1 VRKLIEESLDKEPE
15 RIASDLAKVVRGG
28 VFADILHRAAYST
41 DASIYRIVPSCVVAP
56 HDSGDIAAVVKYAGA
71 KNIPVVARGAGT
83 GLAGESLCTGI
94 VFDMTRY
101 MNKIIDVRDAG
112 KTVVCEPGVVLDD
125 LNKCLTEYR
134 RKIGPDP
141 SSANRAVIG
150 GCVANNSTGAHSLEY
165 GYIADYV
172 ESIEAVLIDGS
183 VVEFKNDFDPEQAPD
198 DRVASIARECLSVL
212 SDKEEIISKALPKTR
227 RNRSGYNI
235 AGICHNGRIDLA
247 RLLTGSEG
255 TLAIFTKITLRTVEL
270 PAAKGLLQLE
280 FDCLEKMAQA
290 VPIIVDNG
298 ASACEL
304 MDKTLIDMAFEAL
317 PEYRDVLPAGAAAVL
332 LVEHTGQTKEQVK
345 EKIEKT
351 DSAVGKITSGRSI
364 FLEPKVQERL
374 WKSRKDAGPLVH
386 RKRGN
391 KHPTEFMEDT
401 SVENTRLGEYI
412 SGLQEIG
419 KRYDIT
425 MSFYGHA
432 GDGLLH
438 VRPCLDLSDPADVK
452 KMRAIANDVFSL
464 AWSLGGTISGEH
476 ADGLV
481 RAPFIRQQYGDEYYE
496 LLCKIKNIF
505 DPNGLMNPGKII
517 NPDTDVMVK
526 NLRAEYKILP
536 ERVKTDLLFG
546 EGELAVEIEQCY
558 GCGLCRS
565 CEPDLR
571 MCPVFRAL
579 GEELAGPRAKANILH
594 FWATGQLDEK
604 DFESPQFR
612 IFLDLCV
619 NCKACLTQCP
629 SAVDVSELI
638 IAARTQYIKRRGLRR
653 AEMVLSHNRY
663 LSKLGSVFSPASNFV
678 IRLPLFKW
686 LLEKFTGVDKR
697 RSIPKFRHRSF
708 IKAGRKYLAARE
720 PIENPIDKVAYFVD
734 TYANYNDHELGF
746 AVLDVLRANDIE
758 VILPKQLPAPLPA
771 IVYGN
776 VKRARKDLA
785 YSVKH
790 LAKAVREGYK
800 IACSEPSAVLCFKQE
815 LRHFVA
821 GDDAKLVSE
830 NTYELMNYL
839 YSLYTEGKLKPAGN
853 GKTFMSLRGLRSRPW
868 QSQSQEQ
875 ERLLR
880 RPDEIGTPRND
891 TMPEFAYHLPC
902 HLCAVGDELASI
914 KLLQELCGVKVI
926 DLKAGC
932 CGLAGTFGM
941 QKKNYELS
949 SQISANL
956 KQSLEKS
963 PIKNVLTECSTC
975 KMQIEHISDC
985 MATHPIKILAA
996 TYS

>member
-1 VRKLIEESLDKEPE
+1 MNAGPE
-15 RIASDLAKVVRGG
+15 QIASDLAKVVLGD
-28 VFADILHRAAYST
+28 VFTDILHRAAYST
-41 DASIYRIVPSCVVAP
+41 DASIYRIVPACVIAP

-71 KNIPVVARGAGT
+71 QDIPIVARGAGT
-83 GLAGESLCTGI
+83 GLAGESLCSGI

-101 MNKIIDVRDAG
+101 MNKIIDVREGG

-125 LNKCLTEYR
+125 LNNCLAELG

-141 SSANRAVIG
+141 SSANRAVAG

-165 GYIADYV
+165 GFIADYV
-172 ESIEAVLIDGS
+172 ESIEGVLADGS
-183 VVEFKNDFDPEQAPD
+183 VVEFKNDFNPEQAQD
-198 DRVASIARECLSVL
+198 ERLAWIASECLSVL
-212 SDKEEIISKALPKTR
+212 SDKEAIIKKAQPKSR

-247 RLLTGSEG
+247 RLLAGSEG
-255 TLAIFTKITLRTVEL
+255 TLAIFTKITLRTVAV

-304 MDKTLIDMAFEAL
+304 MDKNLIDMAFEAL

-332 LVEHTGQTKEQVK
+332 LVEHTGQTQEQVR

-351 DSAVGKITSGRSI
+351 DRLLGATASGRSI

-386 RKRGN
+386 RIKGN
-391 KHPTEFMEDT
+391 KHPTEFIEDT
-401 SVENTRLGEYI
+401 SVENTRLVEYI

-419 KRYDIT
+419 KRYDIE
-425 MSFYGHA
+425 MCFYGHA

-438 VRPCLDLSDPADVK
+438 VRPYLDLSDPAEVE

-464 AWSLGGTISGEH
+464 TWSLGGTISGEH

-481 RAPFIRQQYGDEYYE
+481 RAPFVRGQYGDEYYE

-505 DPNGLMNPGKII
+505 DPDGLMNPGKKI
-517 NPDTDVMVK
+517 NSDADVMVK
-526 NLRAEYKILP
+526 NLRAEYKVLP
-536 ERVKTDLLFG
+536 ERVKTDLLFR
-546 EGELAVEIEQCY
+546 EGELAAELEQCY

-571 MCPVFRAL
+571 MCPVFRAM
-579 GEELAGPRAKANILH
+579 GEELGSSRAKINILH
-594 FWATGQLDEK
+594 LWATGQLDEQ
-604 DFESPQFR
+604 DFESPEFR
-612 IFLDLCV
+612 KFLDLCV
-619 NCKACLTQCP
+619 NCKACLPQCP
-629 SAVDVSELI
+629 SGVDVSELM
-638 IAARTQYIKRRGLRR
+638 IAARAQYIKRRGLRR
-653 AEMVLSHNRY
+653 AELALSHNRY
-663 LSKLGSVFSPASNFV
+663 LSKLVSVLSPVSNFV
-678 IRLPLFKW
+678 IRLPVFKW
-686 LLEKFTGVDKR
+686 LLEKFTGLDKR
-697 RSIPKFRHRSF
+697 RSMPKFRHRSF
-708 IKAGRKYLAARE
+708 IKAGRKYLSSCK
-720 PIENPIDKVAYFVD
+720 PIEKPIDRVAYFVD

-746 AVLDVLRANDIE
+746 VVLDVLRANIIE

-771 IVYGN
+771 IVYGD
-776 VKRARKDLA
+776 VKTARKDLT

-790 LAKAVREGYK
+790 LAKVVHEGYK
-800 IACSEPSAVLCFKQE
+800 IICSEPSAALCLKQE

-821 GDDAKLVSE
+821 GPDAELVSE

-839 YSLYTEGKLKPAGN
+839 LGLFAQNKLKAP
-853 GKTFMSLRGLRSRPW
+853 KKSIT
-868 QSQSQEQ
+868 E
-875 ERLLR
+875 
-880 RPDEIGTPRND
+880 
-891 TMPEFAYHLPC
+891 EFVYHLPC
-902 HLCAVGDELASI
+902 HLCAVGDETASI
-914 KLLQELCGVKVI
+914 RILNELCGVKVV

-949 SQISANL
+949 SQISASL
-956 KQSLEKS
+956 KKALEES
-963 PIKNVLTECSTC
+963 PTKNVLTECAAC

-985 MATHPIKILAA
+985 IVRHPVKILAQS
-996 TYS
+996 YGV